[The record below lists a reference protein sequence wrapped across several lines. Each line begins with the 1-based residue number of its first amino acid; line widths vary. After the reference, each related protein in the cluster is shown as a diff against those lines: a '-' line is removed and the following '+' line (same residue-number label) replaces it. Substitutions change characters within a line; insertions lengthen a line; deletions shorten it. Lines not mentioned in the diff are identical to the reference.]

1 MKRSSLTKKSV
12 ALFGFMLFTGT
23 CAHAGVITDWNMNN
37 VTVTPG
43 PYALYETYN
52 SYLFTD
58 ATKQATNGAIIWKET
73 NTLAPGMK
81 IVNSDDQTGEK
92 CIMSYGFNPVDGTDK
107 MCSDPFQTSKRW
119 KLKHVEQAPLDV
131 YFNVTSGS
139 TSVYRSMQKLTNAT
153 ATRLQGF
160 TMELGFMVNGQFVK
174 SKAGD
179 GLGFSNDKG
188 TVFAKPT
195 PYNPAKDKILSAFF
209 PHEMAGAPDAHHP
222 EPGYFYPTERML
234 MDLVATE
241 DAIVS
246 TGISSNHL
254 DLLGYW
260 HTADAVP
267 TGIRFDDDWDV
278 NTDNIL
284 VANCEG
290 EFDDATQQCQG
301 TWVTYRSCI
310 GLGADGMPCD
320 SDGIRKVIPQTT
332 IDAWLADPQFLL
344 DLIDDLGNATLNYY
358 IAVGDNSK
366 WPTPNQFVA
375 RFTPIPV
382 GADPVTPPPV
392 SNDVD
397 VAIDAVTIPGIKVGA
412 TGTIA
417 VNLKNLLPGAASGT
431 LELVVTD
438 ATGKVLDTYS
448 TSFTTTKIS
457 KANGYKFPWT
467 APSYK
472 TTVTATATVK
482 DVAGDGNPDNNT
494 LSTSRAIR

>member
-1 MKRSSLTKKSV
+1 MKRSSLAKKSV

-43 PYALYETYN
+43 PYSLYETYN

-58 ATKQATNGAIIWKET
+58 GTKQATNGAIIWKET

-131 YFNVTSGS
+131 YFNVTSGAA
-139 TSVYRSMQKLTNAT
+139 SVYRSLQKLTNAT

-188 TVFAKPT
+188 IVFAKPT
-195 PYNPAKDKILSAFF
+195 PYDPAKDKILSAFF
-209 PHEMAGAPDAHHP
+209 PHEVAGAPDDHHT
-222 EPGYFYPTERML
+222 EPGYFYPAERML
-234 MDLVATE
+234 IDLVATE

-246 TGISSNHL
+246 NGISSNHL
-254 DLLGYW
+254 NLLGYW
-260 HTADAVP
+260 HTANAVP
-267 TGIRFDDDWDV
+267 TGFRFDDDWDV

-290 EFDDATQQCQG
+290 EFDAAAQQCLG

-320 SDGIRKVIPQTT
+320 SDGIRKVIPQAT
-332 IDAWLADPQFLL
+332 IDAWMADPQYLI
-344 DLIDDLGNATLNYY
+344 DAIDDLGNLTLNYY

-375 RFTPIPV
+375 RFTPVPV
-382 GADPVTPPPV
+382 GADPVVPPPV
-392 SNDVD
+392 INDVD
-397 VAIDAVTIPGIKVGA
+397 VAVDAVTIPGIRVGA

-438 ATGKVLDTYS
+438 ATGKVLNTYS
-448 TSFTTTKIS
+448 TSFTTTTTS
-457 KANGYKFPWT
+457 KANGYKFTWK

-482 DVAGDGNPDNNT
+482 AVVGDINPGNNT
-494 LSTSRAIR
+494 KAASRAIR

>member
-1 MKRSSLTKKSV
+1 MKRIFLSGKSI
-12 ALFGFMLFTGT
+12 ALFGFAFFAGT
-23 CAHAGVITDWNMNN
+23 FAHAGVITGWDMGN
-37 VTVTPG
+37 VTVTPP
-43 PYALYETYN
+43 PYRQYETYN

-58 ATKQATNGAIIWKET
+58 AGKKTSNGGIIWKELD
-73 NTLAPGMK
+73 TLAPGMK
-81 IVNSDDQTGEK
+81 VVNNDDLTGEK
-92 CIMSYGFNPVDGTDK
+92 CIMSNGFNPEDGTDK

-131 YFNVTSGS
+131 YFNVTSGAA
-139 TSVYRSMQKLTNAT
+139 SVYRSMQKLTNAT

-160 TMELGFMVNGQFVK
+160 TLELGFMVGGKFVK
-174 SKAGD
+174 SKSGD

-195 PYNPAKDKILSAFF
+195 PYDPAKDKILSAFF
-209 PHEMAGAPDAHHP
+209 PHEMAGAPDANHLD
-222 EPGYFYPTERML
+222 PGYFYPTERML

-254 DLLGYW
+254 NLLGYW

-290 EFDDATQQCQG
+290 EFDDASRQCQG

-320 SDGIRKVIPQTT
+320 SDGVRKVIPQAT
-332 IDAWLADPQFLL
+332 IDAWLSDPQFLI
-344 DLIDDLGNATLNYY
+344 DLIDDLGNVTLNYY

-375 RFTPIPV
+375 RFTPVPV
-382 GADPVTPPPV
+382 GSDPVTPPPV
-392 SNDVD
+392 SSDVD
-397 VAIDAVTIPGIKVGA
+397 VAIDAVTIPALKVGA

-417 VNLKNLLPGAASGT
+417 VNLLNLFPGAASGT

-457 KANGYKFPWT
+457 KASGYKFTWT

-482 DVAGDGNPDNNT
+482 DVVGDGNPGNNT
-494 LSTSRAIR
+494 LAASRVIK

>member
-1 MKRSSLTKKSV
+1 MKRNFFAETSV
-12 ALFGFMLFTGT
+12 ALFGLVLFAGT
-23 CAHAGVITDWNMNN
+23 CAQAGVITGWDMSN

-43 PYALYETYN
+43 PYTLYETYN
-52 SYLFTD
+52 SYLFTN
-58 ATKQATNGAIIWKET
+58 ATKQKANGVIAWKEL
-73 NTLAPGMK
+73 NTQAPGMK
-81 IVNSDDQTGEK
+81 IVNNDDQTGEK
-92 CIMSYGFNPVDGTDK
+92 CIMSYGYNPVDGTDK

-131 YFNVTSGS
+131 YFNVTSGVA
-139 TSVYRSMQKLTNAT
+139 SVYRSLQKLTNAT

-160 TMELGFMVNGQFVK
+160 TVDLGFMVNGQFVK

-188 TVFAKPT
+188 VVFAKPT
-195 PYNPAKDKILSAFF
+195 AYDPAKDKILSAFF
-209 PHEMAGAPDAHHP
+209 PHEVAGAPDAHHL
-222 EPGYFYPTERML
+222 EPGYFYPAERML
-234 MDLVATE
+234 IDVVATE

-246 TGISSNHL
+246 NGISSNHL
-254 DLLGYW
+254 NLLGYW
-260 HTADAVP
+260 HTANDVP
-267 TGIRFDDDWDV
+267 TGFRFDDDWDV

-290 EFDDATQQCQG
+290 KFDDAAQQCLG

-320 SDGIRKVIPQTT
+320 SDGIRKVIPQAT
-332 IDAWLADPQFLL
+332 IDAWMAHPQYLI
-344 DLIDDLGNATLNYY
+344 DAIDDLGNLTLNYY

-375 RFTPIPV
+375 RFTPVPV
-382 GADPVTPPPV
+382 GADPVIPPPV
-392 SNDVD
+392 INDVD
-397 VAIDAVTIPGIKVGA
+397 VAVDAVTIPAIRVGA

-438 ATGKVLDTYS
+438 ATGKVLNTYS
-448 TSFTTTKIS
+448 TSFTTTTTS
-457 KANGYKFPWT
+457 KANGYKFTWK

-482 DVAGDGNPDNNT
+482 AVVGDINPGNNT
-494 LSTSRAIR
+494 KSASRAIR